1 MLSTEIKQVWRP
13 IKNETEN
20 VWGSTTQK

>member
-20 VWGSTTQK
+20 VWGSST